1 LAGHLVREDGVLL
14 ALKGKHPAAELES
27 INNLS
32 GWNYVVTEITVP
44 GLESHARHVVCLR
57 RQKAGGA

>member
-1 LAGHLVREDGVLL
+1 VLL

-27 INNLS
+27 IKKLS
-32 GWNYVVTEITVP
+32 GWNYVVTDVTVP

-57 RQKAGGA
+57 KQISAAK